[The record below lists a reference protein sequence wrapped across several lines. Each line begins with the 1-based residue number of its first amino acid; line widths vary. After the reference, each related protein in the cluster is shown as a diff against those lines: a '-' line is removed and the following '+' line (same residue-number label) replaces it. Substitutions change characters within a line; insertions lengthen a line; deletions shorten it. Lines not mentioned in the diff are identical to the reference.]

1 MAADRAI
8 WTTKSRSDALCA
20 TCHSGCGCSCPR
32 ADTARCGAGTDL
44 ILYNELTT
52 GPQASD
58 PAVLSIVI
66 SHPGTCVI
74 GAFAGDVLAAML
86 TLHLLPNVLW
96 NARPY
101 GLIENVVTRASFRR
115 QGFGRR
121 AMEAAVARAWDAKA
135 HKIMLMTGSA
145 RGAVGFYERIGFS
158 GREKHAMVLRA
169 AEP

>member
-1 MAADRAI
+1 MPSAPPATAAADALVRAL
-8 WTTKSRSDALCA
+8 TQDDAA
-20 TCHSGCGCSCPR
+20 Q
-32 ADTARCGAGTDL
+32 AL

-58 PAVLSIVI
+58 PAVFSMVI

-74 GAFAGDVLAAML
+74 GAFAGDVLAAMV

-121 AMEAAVARAWDAKA
+121 AMEAAVARAWDAEA
-135 HKIMLMTGSA
+135 HKIMLITGSA
-145 RGAVGFYERIGFS
+145 RGAVGFYEKIGFS